1 MALYFVSISDN
12 AQVQYKENASI
23 RKVCIQSHTES
34 NGFPI
39 FVSICPVKSIEQLAD
54 GPTVY
59 VGFQEQR
66 ICFVSSA
73 NQLSLLPCQ

>member
-1 MALYFVSISDN
+1 MPLYFVSISDN

-23 RKVCIQSHTES
+23 RKVCVQSHTET
-34 NGFPI
+34 NGSPL
-39 FVSICPVKSIEQLAD
+39 FVSLCPVKSIQQLAG

-59 VGFQEQR
+59 VGPQEQH